1 MRGAGLAADP
11 AARCRILASQRSAP
25 TTTHLGFFMQQRFD
39 GLRALG
45 LVILATVVALAGC
58 ASKPVADAAGGGTPA
73 TAASA
78 TAPAAAG
85 ATAATAASGGAAA
98 APALVPTPFAD
109 AVARAGKRLYES
121 AAQQL
126 GKQER
131 VLVLDPLIDA
141 STGQQTLASNDMGRM
156 LAAAAKSAHPYWTV
170 KEFNRDSLA
179 ATPLLLIGTLTAI
192 NTTASTND
200 AADAFRICLRLVD
213 LKTGKVVARSLER
226 ATADSVNAEPMPV
239 FRDSPTWHKDK
250 TVNAYIK
257 SCQGTQNVGDAADP
271 AYLAKLPAAAMINE
285 AQIAYGANRL
295 PDALRLY
302 KEASAVAEPDDLRVL
317 NGLYLTS
324 WRLGRQRDA
333 TEVFR
338 RIAAFG
344 IGAKQLPLKILFAT
358 GKAVPVALPDLQA
371 QYTIWVRELAQLAQ
385 TGGSCLRVLGHTSKT
400 GAAAAN
406 EALSVQRA
414 TYVQDR
420 LEKSATKLR
429 GKVAAEG
436 LGARENLI
444 GLGTD
449 DLRDALDR
457 RVEFRVVDC
466 PAAGKAG

>member
-1 MRGAGLAADP
+1 
-11 AARCRILASQRSAP
+11 
-25 TTTHLGFFMQQRFD
+25 MQPRFK
-39 GLRALG
+39 
-45 LVILATVVALAGC
+45 VILAVGIALAALGGC
-58 ASKPVADAAGGGTPA
+58 ANKAAPETPA
-73 TAASA
+73 SAAAPVKA
-78 TAPAAAG
+78 TPAGAAPAP
-85 ATAATAASGGAAA
+85 ATGNAVAA

-109 AVARAGKRLYES
+109 AVARAGKRLYEG

-126 GKQER
+126 GAQER

-141 STGQQTLASNDMGRM
+141 STGQQTIASNEMGHM

-170 KEFNRDSLA
+170 KVFNRDTLA

-192 NTTASTND
+192 NTKNTTSD

-213 LKTGKVVARSLER
+213 LKTGKVVAKSVER
-226 ATADSVNAEPMPV
+226 ATVDSVNAEPMPV

-285 AQIAYGANRL
+285 AQIAYGANRMA
-295 PDALRLY
+295 DALRMY
-302 KEASAVAEPDDLRVL
+302 KEASALAEPDDLRVL

-324 WRLGRQRDA
+324 WRLGRQKDA

-344 IGAKQLPLKILFAT
+344 IGARQLPLKILFAT

-371 QYTIWVRELAQLAQ
+371 QYTIWVREVAQVTQ
-385 TGGSCLRVLGHTSKT
+385 TGGTCLRVIGHTSKT
-400 GAAAAN
+400 GSAAAN

-414 TYVQDR
+414 GYVQGR
-420 LEKSATKLR
+420 LEHSAPKLR
-429 GKVAAEG
+429 GKVASEG
-436 LGARENLI
+436 LGSRENLI

-466 PAAGKAG
+466 PAVGKTT

>member
-1 MRGAGLAADP
+1 M
-11 AARCRILASQRSAP
+11 QR
-25 TTTHLGFFMQQRFD
+25 RFD

-45 LVILATVVALAGC
+45 LVVTLAALAGC
-58 ASKPVADAAGGGTPA
+58 ASKPAADAASAANTAASTASSTTA
-73 TAASA
+73 TAAASTKA
-78 TAPAAAG
+78 APAAA
-85 ATAATAASGGAAA
+85 AAA
-98 APALVPTPFAD
+98 APALVPTPFGD

-126 GKQER
+126 GKQDR

-141 STGQQTLASNDMGRM
+141 STGQQTVASDEMGRM
-156 LAAAAKSAHPYWTV
+156 LAAAAKSAYPNWTV
-170 KEFNRDSLA
+170 KEFTRDTLA

-192 NTTASTND
+192 NTKDGSTD
-200 AADAFRICLRLVD
+200 KADAFRVCLRMVD
-213 LKTGKVVARSLER
+213 LKTGKVVAKSVER
-226 ATADSVNAEPMPV
+226 ATVDSVNAEPMPV

-250 TVNAYIK
+250 TVTAYIK

-285 AQIAYGANRL
+285 AQMAYGANRL

-324 WRLGRQRDA
+324 WRLGRQKDA

-338 RIAAFG
+338 RLAAYG

-371 QYTIWVRELAQLAQ
+371 QYTIWVREVAQLAQ

-400 GAAAAN
+400 GVAAAN

-414 TYVQDR
+414 AYVQGQ
-420 LEKSATKLR
+420 LEKSAGKLR

-436 LGARENLI
+436 VGARENLI

-466 PAAGKAG
+466 PAPAGKAS